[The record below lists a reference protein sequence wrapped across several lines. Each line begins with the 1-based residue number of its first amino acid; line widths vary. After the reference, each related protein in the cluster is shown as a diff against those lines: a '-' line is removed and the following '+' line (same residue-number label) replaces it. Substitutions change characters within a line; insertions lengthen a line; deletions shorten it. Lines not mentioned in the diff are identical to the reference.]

1 MVKITSKLYTPKN
14 LLEVINAVEKCLIKS
29 SQSKIKSSASDIVID
44 LRKMGYKIVKVDDGT
59 S

>member
-14 LLEVINAVEKCLIKS
+14 LLEVINAVDVVVSGMTYS
-29 SQSKIKSSASDIVID
+29 SGMGKDIVID
-44 LRKMGYKIVKVDDGT
+44 LRKMGYKIVKVDDET